1 MMFTGIEQ
9 AIADIQQGKLIIV
22 VDDARRENEG
32 DFIGAAAKVS
42 PEAINFMTRHGRGAF
57 IAAFCEP
64 GRCEELGIPPQR
76 TDIENTEFNKTQ
88 MMVSVD
94 AAAANSGSSVY
105 DRALTMNI
113 LGSSCAETGDL
124 RKPGHVIPIE
134 AAWGGIRE
142 RQGHTEAGVE
152 IVKLA
157 GFKPAVAV
165 DLEILNDEGHMAR
178 PKELFEIAKKFN
190 LSIINIEQVKSFVEK
205 Q

>member
-57 IAAFCEP
+57 IAAFCAP

-113 LGSSCAETGDL
+113 LGSPCAETGDL

-134 AAWGGIRE
+134 AACGGIRE

-152 IVKLA
+152 IVK
-157 GFKPAVAV
+157 
-165 DLEILNDEGHMAR
+165 
-178 PKELFEIAKKFN
+178 
-190 LSIINIEQVKSFVEK
+190 
-205 Q
+205 